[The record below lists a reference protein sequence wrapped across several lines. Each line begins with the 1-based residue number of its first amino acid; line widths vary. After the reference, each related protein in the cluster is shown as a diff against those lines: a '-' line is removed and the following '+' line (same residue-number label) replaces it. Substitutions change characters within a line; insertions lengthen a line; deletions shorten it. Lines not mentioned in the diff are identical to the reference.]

1 MAEWLQSHSDIIKE
15 ILHLKS
21 SITRTNLN
29 TLVTIELGNKQVTK
43 SISEW
48 IERRRELAKLEEDI
62 YRMLTDKGLK
72 ETYQNQLTPNAPVT
86 IIKKRLYFDPVE
98 RDRKIELY
106 RSEPSIIDSTLE
118 ITNAVTELLER

>member
-1 MAEWLQSHSDIIKE
+1 
-15 ILHLKS
+15 
-21 SITRTNLN
+21 
-29 TLVTIELGNKQVTK
+29 
-43 SISEW
+43 
-48 IERRRELAKLEEDI
+48 
-62 YRMLTDKGLK
+62 MLTDKGLK

>member
-106 RSEPSIIDSTLE
+106 RSEPSIIDSTVE